1 MRGFAAFV
9 RKELLEQIRSY
20 KAPILLA
27 VLFLF
32 GMTSPLLAKLMPDL
46 FKNLS
51 ISGMTIT
58 IPTPTAA
65 DAWAQFFKNIGQ
77 MGLVVLL
84 LIFGTAL
91 PQDIARGTLLIPLSK
106 GLSHG
111 AVVLAK
117 YMMSL
122 LAWTVGYALAAFTCV
137 GYTQYLFGHFSL
149 PHLFLALFCLWLFG
163 AFLLALLLFTGSAA
177 PGSYGGLLFA
187 VVILGILLAL
197 GAFPKLQ
204 TGNPASLVS
213 KSAALLT
220 GSAAP
225 QDLWKAIGVT
235 VGCTAAC
242 LGCGVLLLRKTGT
255 HC

>member
-1 MRGFAAFV
+1 MRGFAAFA

-65 DAWAQFFKNIGQ
+65 DAWGQFFKNTGQ

-91 PQDIARGTLLIPLSK
+91 SQDIARGTLLIPLSK
-106 GLSHG
+106 GLSRG

-117 YMMSL
+117 YASSL
-122 LAWTVGYALAAFTCV
+122 LIWTAGYALSALTCV
-137 GYTQYLFGHFSL
+137 GYTQYLFSHFGP
-149 PHLFLALFCLWLFG
+149 PHLFFALFCLWLFG
-163 AFLLALLLFTGSAA
+163 AFLLALLLFTGAAA

-187 VVILGILLAL
+187 VAIVGVLLAL
-197 GAFPKLQ
+197 DAFPKLQ
-204 TGNPASLVS
+204 AGNPVSLASQ
-213 KSAALLT
+213 SAALLT
-220 GSAAP
+220 KTASL
-225 QDLWKAIGVT
+225 QNLWTAVWVT
-235 VGCTAAC
+235 AVCTAAC
-242 LGCGVLLLRKTGT
+242 LGCGVLLLQKNGT
-255 HC
+255 RS